1 MIEEDKIVPLAVK
14 QGFVPQYFCK
24 YRPWPCEYTK
34 QIITNHTL
42 YFSTPDKFN
51 DPSDC
56 NPIVKTKGTLYYPMV
71 ILTKKNGVVQYKQIV
86 KEVSPDLQKEA
97 YQEFCRKTQYF
108 CSFSRGANI
117 NALWAHYA
125 NNHQGLCF
133 VFDITQDPKCF
144 LTPLPVFY
152 SDDRPKVTFGED
164 IEENIQTMLN
174 TKGLEWQYEDEV
186 RIWKPEDRLGESCNV
201 HFDVKALKAIIFG
214 MRCDE
219 KTQNEIKQ
227 LCNENGL
234 SHIQYGQ
241 IQQDSNS
248 FELKI
253 KEMND

>member
-1 MIEEDKIVPLAVK
+1 MIDKEKIIVSAIEH
-14 QGFVPQYFCK
+14 GCVPQYFCK

-34 QIITNHTL
+34 QIIVNHTL
-42 YFSTPDKFN
+42 HFSTPDKFN

-71 ILTKKNGVVQYKQIV
+71 ILTKKNGVVQYEHIV
-86 KEVSPDLQKEA
+86 KNVSPDLQKKV
-97 YQEFCRKTQYF
+97 YQAFCKTQYI
-108 CSFSRGANI
+108 CSFSRGANN

-144 LTPLPVFY
+144 LYPLPVVY
-152 SDDRPKVTFGED
+152 SKERPTITFGEEMNKD
-164 IEENIQTMLN
+164 YKMMFN
-174 TKGLEWQYEDEV
+174 TKSLEWQYENEV
-186 RIWKPEDRLGESCNV
+186 RVWKSEDEIGKSCNIS
-201 HFDVKALKAIIFG
+201 FNAKALKAIIFG

-219 KTQNEIKQ
+219 KTRNEIRQ

-241 IQQDSNS
+241 IQQDGNS

-253 KEMND
+253 VELKM